1 MDPTTLPR
9 RTLILLTVCGAL
21 LISLTEIDR
30 LIRMVQAGPEGFSLG
45 LAQVSSPRLPLP
57 PPGSAS
63 QPWLAI
69 HQLGMG
75 GDPAAQAQADLLVG
89 LWLGVDVAF
98 AITYGLLLWSLLS
111 RVVDRGAVLPQAPVR
126 LLTWPRPWVV
136 WVAVAA
142 DVAENVLLA
151 LLVLGPASEAPPAFL
166 VPATAWTSALKWV
179 LLLAVAVQLGYALL
193 GTPAGRTWL
202 SRRGRAVYAQRFS
215 ALAFAP
221 VALLALVPGSGIL
234 DQLPDIQRTWFATGD
249 GRTAVPG
256 WVHALLASV
265 LLLLV
270 TLGLVLLGR
279 LIADNVARR
288 VVDARDLAP
297 RPAPALRQWLFGP
310 VVVVVLWGGA
320 GLAGTAEVR
329 WGWTLAFVAV
339 PALIVAGSWVTTRRA
354 PTLVS
359 PPPSIYD
366 AATAA
371 QVRRVGDILAL
382 SGLVVGTLALIRS
395 HLVLTVLGEGT
406 PFQRCVPLLA
416 LAGAIL
422 VWWLGP
428 WALDR
433 LQGLPGVGDL
443 FTPGAGTSTVVGEDE
458 IGPWGRP
465 TQPGSRRL
473 WWLAWGLIWVSTA
486 VVVALAVW
494 PVGLSALLG
503 VIGVVMLGLGALMLL
518 VGASVVL
525 HHFYA
530 PPQLFWWPA
539 LRLREAPV
547 ALLLTAAVVAALVP
561 GSSHQVHGIRGSLA
575 GQLPGAVAR
584 PAPLSDAVSAWWAR
598 TEDCVVETPQ
608 GPARP
613 MILVAAE
620 GGGIRA
626 AYWSAAA
633 LHQIGL
639 NNPCGLDAVLLASGV
654 SGGSV
659 GLAVSRFAEDQAD
672 AVDEVWAMGA
682 PDALAQASLGLLIR
696 DPAYA
701 VTGLPAGSDA
711 PGEGWHDRAALM
723 EMAWEQSSPGLAA
736 DFLEPPLDRPPG
748 QLSAALVLN
757 STAASSGC
765 RVLVSQV
772 DLGPGP
778 VSDCADLGSPL
789 AYSRDFY
796 ADYLPPSPAAG
807 AGTAPDGTETCVG
820 SVPASTASMA
830 SARFPYVTPSGVVGP
845 CGDAPQAQLIDGG
858 YAEGSGLGTVVDLAP
873 RLLAEVA
880 EQDPSARVVPIVV
893 YLDNGRGSDLVQ
905 PPPEPVAEVLVPL
918 VGNGSAALTQK
929 DTPALLQRARELTGA
944 VSPDVPTVY
953 VVTQASR
960 PAVEAPLGWVL
971 SPASREDMLDSLG
984 EGVDDAVTQCRRSV
998 EPTDAPVEGRPA
1010 RYPGLAELLVALDG
1024 CERLRR

>member
-57 PPGSAS
+57 PPGATS

-69 HQLGMG
+69 HQLGMR
-75 GDPAAQAQADLLVG
+75 GDAAAMAQADLLVG
-89 LWLGVDVAF
+89 LWLGLDVVLAV
-98 AITYGLLLWSLLS
+98 TYGLLLSSLLS
-111 RVVDRGAVLPQAPVR
+111 RVVARGAVQPGAPLR
-126 LLTWPRPWVV
+126 MLTWPRPWLV
-136 WVAVAA
+136 WLAVAA
-142 DVAENVLLA
+142 DVLENVLLA
-151 LLVLGPASEAPPAFL
+151 LLVLGPASEAPPGLL
-166 VPATAWTSALKWV
+166 VPITAWTSALKWV
-179 LLLAVAVQLGYALL
+179 LLLAVAGQLGYALL

-221 VALLALVPGSGIL
+221 VAVLALVPGSGIL

-256 WVHALLASV
+256 WVHALLASA
-265 LLLLV
+265 LLLLI

-288 VVDARDLAP
+288 VVGASDLAP

-310 VVVVVLWGGA
+310 AVVVVLWGWA
-320 GLAGTAEVR
+320 GLAGTGEVR

-339 PALIVAGSWVTTRRA
+339 PVLIVLGSWVTTRRA
-354 PTLVS
+354 PALVG
-359 PPPSIYD
+359 PPPRTYD

-406 PFQRCVPLLA
+406 SFQRCVPLLA
-416 LAGAIL
+416 LAAAIV
-422 VWWLGP
+422 VWWFGP
-428 WALDR
+428 WAIDR
-433 LQGLPGVGDL
+433 LQALRWGGGL

-473 WWLAWGLIWVSTA
+473 WWLAWSLIWVSTA

-494 PVGLSALLG
+494 PVCLSAVLG

-518 VGASVVL
+518 VGSSVVL

-547 ALLLTAAVVAALVP
+547 ALLLTAVVVAALVP

-575 GQLPGAVAR
+575 GQVPGAVAR
-584 PAPLSDAVSAWWAR
+584 PAPLSDAVADWLAR
-598 TEDCVVETPQ
+598 TEDCLVETPQ
-608 GPARP
+608 GSARP

-633 LHQIGL
+633 LREIGL

-659 GLAVSRFAEDQAD
+659 GLAVSRFADDQAR

-682 PDALAQASLGLLIR
+682 PDALAQASLGLLVR

-723 EMAWEQSSPGLAA
+723 ELAWEQSSPGLAG
-736 DFLEPPLDRPPG
+736 DFLDPPQDRPPG

-757 STAASSGC
+757 STATSSGC

-772 DLGPGP
+772 DLGSGP

-796 ADYLPPSPAAG
+796 ADYLPPAPASG
-807 AGTAPDGTETCVG
+807 EGSAPGTETCVG
-820 SVPASTASMA
+820 SVPASTASMT

-873 RLLAEVA
+873 RLLAEA
-880 EQDPSARVVPIVV
+880 AAQDPTARVVPIVV

-905 PPPEPVAEVLVPL
+905 PPPEPVSEVLVPL
-918 VGNGSAALTQK
+918 VGNGSAASTQK
-929 DTPALLQRARELTGA
+929 DTPALLQRARELTVA

-984 EGVDDAVTQCRRSV
+984 EGVDEAVARCGRSA
-998 EPTDAPVEGRPA
+998 EPTDVPVEGRPA

>member
-57 PPGSAS
+57 PPGATS

-69 HQLGMG
+69 HQLGMR
-75 GDPAAQAQADLLVG
+75 GDAAAMAQADLLVG
-89 LWLGVDVAF
+89 LWLGVDVVLAV
-98 AITYGLLLWSLLS
+98 TYGLLLSSLLS
-111 RVVDRGAVLPQAPVR
+111 RVVARGAVQPGAPLR
-126 LLTWPRPWVV
+126 MLTWPRPWLV
-136 WVAVAA
+136 WLAVAA
-142 DVAENVLLA
+142 DVLENVLLA
-151 LLVLGPASEAPPAFL
+151 LLVLGPASEAPPGLL
-166 VPATAWTSALKWV
+166 VPITAWTSALKWV
-179 LLLAVAVQLGYALL
+179 LLLAVAGQLGYALL

-221 VALLALVPGSGIL
+221 VAVLALVPGSGIL

-256 WVHALLASV
+256 WVHALLASA
-265 LLLLV
+265 LLLLI

-288 VVDARDLAP
+288 VVGASDLAP

-310 VVVVVLWGGA
+310 AVVVVLWGWA
-320 GLAGTAEVR
+320 GLAGTGEVR

-339 PALIVAGSWVTTRRA
+339 PVLIVLGSWVTTRRA
-354 PTLVS
+354 PALVG
-359 PPPSIYD
+359 PPPRTYD

-406 PFQRCVPLLA
+406 SFQRCVPLLA
-416 LAGAIL
+416 LAAAIV
-422 VWWLGP
+422 VWWFGP
-428 WALDR
+428 WAIDR
-433 LQGLPGVGDL
+433 LQALRWGGGL

-473 WWLAWGLIWVSTA
+473 WWLAWSLIWVSTA

-494 PVGLSALLG
+494 PVCLSAVLG

-518 VGASVVL
+518 VGSSVVL

-547 ALLLTAAVVAALVP
+547 ALLLTAVVVAALVP

-575 GQLPGAVAR
+575 GQVPGAVAR
-584 PAPLSDAVSAWWAR
+584 PAPLSDAVADWLAR
-598 TEDCVVETPQ
+598 TEDCLVETPQ
-608 GPARP
+608 GSARP

-633 LHQIGL
+633 LREIGL

-659 GLAVSRFAEDQAD
+659 GLAVSRFADDQAR

-682 PDALAQASLGLLIR
+682 PDALAQASLGLLVR

-723 EMAWEQSSPGLAA
+723 ELAWEQSSPGLAG
-736 DFLEPPLDRPPG
+736 DFLDPPQDRPPG

-757 STAASSGC
+757 STATSSGC

-772 DLGPGP
+772 DLGSGP

-796 ADYLPPSPAAG
+796 ADYLPPAPASG
-807 AGTAPDGTETCVG
+807 EGSAPGTETCVG
-820 SVPASTASMA
+820 SVPASTASMT

-873 RLLAEVA
+873 RLLAEA
-880 EQDPSARVVPIVV
+880 AAQDPTARVVPIVV

-905 PPPEPVAEVLVPL
+905 PPPEPVSEVLVPL
-918 VGNGSAALTQK
+918 VGNGSAASTQK
-929 DTPALLQRARELTGA
+929 DTPALLQRARELTVA

-984 EGVDDAVTQCRRSV
+984 EGVDEAVARCGRSA
-998 EPTDAPVEGRPA
+998 EPTDVPVEGRPA